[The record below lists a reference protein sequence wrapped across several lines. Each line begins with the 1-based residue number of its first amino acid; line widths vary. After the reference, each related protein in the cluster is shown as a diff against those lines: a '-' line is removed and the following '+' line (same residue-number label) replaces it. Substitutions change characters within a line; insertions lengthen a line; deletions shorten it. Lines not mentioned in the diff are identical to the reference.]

1 MRDKGEAPL
10 LPVNPAPYLAEWLFD
25 MGPTVAGAMGE
36 AALGY
41 QDMAAWQ
48 AINGVELMPW
58 EASLL
63 RRLSGEYAV
72 MRDKAKEMACPAPYT
87 GAAADDLTT
96 RRDQVA
102 QQVDA
107 LFGKLKRKEA

>member
-1 MRDKGEAPL
+1 MLAKGIRPL
-10 LPVNPAPYLAEWLFD
+10 FPVNPAPYLSEWLFD
-25 MGPTVAGAMGE
+25 MGPTVVGGMGE
-36 AALGY
+36 SPLGY

-48 AINGVELMPW
+48 AVSGIELMPW

-63 RRLSGEYAV
+63 RRLSGAYAV
-72 MRDKAKEMACPAPYT
+72 MRHKAEEPACPAPYT
-87 GAAADDLTT
+87 GAVDELKA

-107 LFGKLKRKEA
+107 VFGKLKRKEG